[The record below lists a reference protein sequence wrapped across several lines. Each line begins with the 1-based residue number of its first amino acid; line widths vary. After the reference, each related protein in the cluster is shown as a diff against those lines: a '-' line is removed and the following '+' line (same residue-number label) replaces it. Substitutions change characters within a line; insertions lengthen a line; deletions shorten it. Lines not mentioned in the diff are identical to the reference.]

1 VKSFEIR
8 TSARE
13 EMIEIT
19 SLVAGALAGMALS
32 PGAAGACLV
41 YVPHTTAGVTINE
54 NADPDVKHDMLA
66 GFSHMVPELTE
77 FRHAE
82 GNSTAHI
89 KASLVGFSAIVPL
102 SDGKLAL
109 GQWQGIQF
117 CEFDGPRRRRVC
129 VSLLSGPSS

>member
-1 VKSFEIR
+1 MKSFELK

-19 SLVAGALAGMALS
+19 SLVEGALAAMPLP

-41 YVPHTTAGVTINE
+41 YVPHTTAGVTVNE

-66 GFSHMVPELTE
+66 GLSHMVPELPE

-82 GNSTAHI
+82 GNSAAHL
-89 KASLVGFSAIVPL
+89 KASVVGFSAMIPL
-102 SDGKLAL
+102 NEGRLAL

-117 CEFDGPRRRRVC
+117 CEFDGPRRRRVF
-129 VSLLSGPSS
+129 VSLLSGLPS